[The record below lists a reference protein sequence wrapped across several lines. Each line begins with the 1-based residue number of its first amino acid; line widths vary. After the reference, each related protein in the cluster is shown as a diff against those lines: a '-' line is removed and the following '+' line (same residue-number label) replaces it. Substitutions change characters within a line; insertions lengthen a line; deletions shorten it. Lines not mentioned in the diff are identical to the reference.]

1 MNESIG
7 GRRRGAPLTRREE
20 GAYSSYVTNEQRS
33 QRGWIGGE
41 NDRIVRSWA
50 VCLLVPTAIALAA
63 CAKNP
68 RPADDGANPR
78 APSERSTVSSNE
90 PRGTVRLLGT
100 RAEAV
105 VSVEVVKSRPAVE
118 RGLMY
123 REHLGTDDGMLFLMD
138 EEIDHTFWMQNT
150 LIPLDMIFI
159 GRDMKVVGVVA
170 NATPKTTK
178 LRSVGAPSLYVLEV
192 NGGWAA
198 AHGVDAGASVRF
210 EGTEG
215 IAK

>member
-1 MNESIG
+1 ML
-7 GRRRGAPLTRREE
+7 RLR
-20 GAYSSYVTNEQRS
+20 
-33 QRGWIGGE
+33 
-41 NDRIVRSWA
+41 
-50 VCLLVPTAIALAA
+50 LLVPTAIALAA

-68 RPADDGANPR
+68 RPAPADDGATPR
-78 APSERSTVSSNE
+78 APSERSQVASSD

-105 VSVEVVKSRPAVE
+105 VSVEVVQSRAAIE

-123 REHLGTDDGMLFLMD
+123 REHLGADDGMLFLMGED
-138 EEIDHTFWMQNT
+138 EDHSFWMENT

-159 GRDMKVVGVVA
+159 ARDMKVVGVVEK
-170 NATPKTTK
+170 ATPRTTK
-178 LRSVGAPSLYVLEV
+178 LRSVGAPSRYVLEV

-198 AHGVDAGASVRF
+198 AHGIDAGATVRF